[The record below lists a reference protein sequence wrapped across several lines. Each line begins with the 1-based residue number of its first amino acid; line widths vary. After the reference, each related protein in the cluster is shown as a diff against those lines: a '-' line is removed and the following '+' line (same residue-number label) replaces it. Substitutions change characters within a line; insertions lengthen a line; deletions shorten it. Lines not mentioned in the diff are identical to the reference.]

1 MHASEPPT
9 SILHPHA
16 LSGARVANAL
26 AVDPTVGLDR
36 RQVERRLRRFGP
48 NLLTIRGPIS
58 DVRLV
63 ARQFAGSVVALLV
76 AATVLSLA
84 FGQYKQAGA
93 IAAVLIINATIGYYT
108 ERRAVRSMEALRQ
121 LEARTA
127 RVRRDGRA
135 QQIPAD
141 QLVPGD
147 VVLLDAGDVV
157 SADMRCL
164 SSAALSADESALTGE
179 SLPVEKGV
187 SPNQEAAGLH
197 DRSAMLFKG
206 TYVVRGSGE
215 GIVTGTGLM
224 TELGRITKLVEDAE
238 SGESPLEKQ
247 LALLSRQ
254 LVWIT
259 LALAAVITTVGLYS
273 GRPALLMVETAIALA
288 VAAIPEG
295 LPIVATLA
303 LARGMLRMARHNAL
317 VENLAAVETLGS
329 TTLIITD
336 KTGTLTENRMEVER
350 ILTPSGEF
358 SVDHRSAA
366 ILNEGR
372 AVDPAADPELMRA
385 LLIGVLCSNADYDR
399 QAMSGTGDP
408 MEVALLRA
416 GSFAGLERPA
426 QIDAYPEVAEHP
438 FTTATRRMATVH
450 RHGDGHVAAVKGAPE
465 ELLAVADCIGTKEE
479 PLDEATR
486 AAWLARAE
494 QLAADGLRV
503 LAVAIHPK
511 AKKDQPII
519 DGLVFFGLVAFRDPP
534 RHDIAATIAA
544 LRGAGI
550 RVVMATGDHPSTA
563 LSISRAVGMTE
574 PGAAVMTGAAL
585 SNVTSAD
592 ETLRR
597 SIARHHVFARV
608 SPAQKLELITLF
620 QREGEVVAMTG
631 DGINDA
637 PALAKADI
645 GIAMGQRGTDVARDA
660 ADMVLLDDAFATIV
674 HAVREGRVIFNN
686 IRRFSMYLL
695 SCNLAE
701 VLVVGSAI
709 FAGLPLPLLPMQIL
723 FLNLVTDVF
732 PAFALAAGEGEGNVL
747 VRAPRRPKEPIITAG
762 QWRYIV
768 LCGVA
773 ISTTALMALMV
784 STRWLEYSNQQSTTV
799 SFITIALAQLWHVFS
814 LRERT
819 SGFCRNAITENR
831 FVWYAIALCL
841 GLMLAAVNLPIL
853 ATALEMA
860 PIGMEGWV
868 LATTCSLLPVMASQ
882 CWLGLGLRLA
892 KAMTEQEVAPP
903 KRNHWF

>member
-1 MHASEPPT
+1 MQPSEPPA
-9 SILHPHA
+9 LMLYPHA
-16 LSGARVANAL
+16 LSGACVADAL
-26 AVDPTVGLDR
+26 AVDPAVGLDQR
-36 RQVERRLRRFGP
+36 EVKRRLRRFGP

-58 DVRLV
+58 DIRLI
-63 ARQFAGSVVALLV
+63 ARQFASSIVALL
-76 AATVLSLA
+76 AAAMVLSLA
-84 FGQYKQAGA
+84 FGQYKQAVA
-93 IAAVLIINATIGYYT
+93 IVAVLIINATIGYYT

-121 LEARTA
+121 LGARTA
-127 RVRRDGRA
+127 RVRRDSRA
-135 QQIPAD
+135 QQVPAS

-179 SLPVEKGV
+179 SLPVEKDV
-187 SPNQEAAGLH
+187 NPNQEAAGLP

-215 GIVTGTGLM
+215 GIVTGTGLT

-238 SGESPLEKQ
+238 SGESPLEKR
-247 LALLSRQ
+247 LALLSHQ

-259 LALAAVITTVGLYS
+259 LALTAVITTVGLYT

-329 TTLIITD
+329 TTVIITD

-350 ILTPSGEF
+350 ILTPSGDF

-366 ILNEGR
+366 ILSKGR

-416 GSFAGLERPA
+416 GSFAGLERRA

-465 ELLAVADCIGTKEE
+465 ELLAAADRIGTKEE
-479 PLDEATR
+479 ALDEAKR

-494 QLAADGLRV
+494 QLAAEGLRV

-574 PGAAVMTGAAL
+574 PGAAVMTGAEL
-585 SNVTSAD
+585 SHVTSADD

-597 SIARHHVFARV
+597 AIARHHVFARV

-637 PALAKADI
+637 PALTKADI

-701 VLVVGSAI
+701 VLMVGFAI
-709 FAGLPLPLLPMQIL
+709 FAGLPLPLLPLQIL

-732 PAFALAAGEGEGNVL
+732 PAFALAAGEGGGNVL
-747 VRAPRRPKEPIITAG
+747 ARAPRRPKQPMLTAG

-773 ISTTALMALMV
+773 ISTTTLIALMV
-784 STRWLEYSNQQSTTV
+784 SVRWLGYSNQQSTTV

-814 LRERT
+814 MRERN
-819 SGFCRNAITENR
+819 SGFWRNAITENR

-841 GLMLAAVNLPIL
+841 GLMLAAVNLPVL
-853 ATALEMA
+853 ATALEIA
-860 PIGMEGWV
+860 PIGMVGWA
-868 LATTCSLLPVMASQ
+868 LATTCSLLPVVATQ
-882 CWLGLGLRLA
+882 CWLGLGSHSA
-892 KAMTEQEVAPP
+892 KVVTEQEVA
-903 KRNHWF
+903 RSGF